1 MIVDAG
7 QDVGEIGLRIE
18 TIPLGGLDA
27 GHGAGQRF
35 AAAVGPGEEPVLA
48 TCRDRTQGALDVVRV
63 DGHLGVVEKTHS
75 PARRPQM

>member
-18 TIPLGGLDA
+18 TIPLGGLDS

-35 AAAVGPGEEPVLA
+35 AAAVGPGEEPVLLA
-48 TCRDRTQGALDVVRV
+48 VSNWAQGGFGGLRH
-63 DGHLGVVEKTHS
+63 G
-75 PARRPQM
+75 P